1 MHRRAASR
9 WTLADAVV
17 LTLVA
22 ALIGA
27 LVAVIPVSRSRL
39 LRTDATVR
47 AQASGRTVPPGFL
60 GLSLEYTALEPYA
73 GRTPSAL
80 DPVFVQLVRNIA
92 GAQPRLRIGGDSTDW
107 TWWPVAGSPRPPG
120 VTYTLTPQ
128 WLAVLRRLT
137 DTLDARLTLGIN
149 LEADRPALAAAEAS
163 ALLAALRPG
172 SVQALELGN
181 EPELYGAFPWYRTA
195 GGQPVTGRSNRYN
208 FAAFQ
213 RDFDR
218 FAAVLPAVPLAGP
231 AAGGQGWL
239 PHLDAFMA
247 SEPRV
252 RVLTLHR
259 YPLQLC
265 FAGRGSLFYPTIP
278 HLLASAASSGLAQ
291 AFAPYAALAHRHGV
305 LLRLDE
311 LNTVTCGGDPPV
323 SQSFASALWA
333 LRTLFAMVHAGID
346 GVNIHTFPGAGYE
359 LFRLTH
365 AGGHWSAA
373 VSPEYYGL
381 LMFAQATPRGARLIP
396 VSGASTRGPLA
407 VWSTRAPDGRV
418 RVVAINTDLARSGTV
433 TLRIPG
439 ATGSASLERLEAPS
453 ASARTGVTLG
463 GWSFGRSTSTGLP
476 GYRTVP
482 VHGSR
487 GAFVVTLPRSSAA
500 LLTVSV
506 R

>member
-1 MHRRAASR
+1 VALGAAGGPRA
-9 WTLADAVV
+9 
-17 LTLVA
+17 
-22 ALIGA
+22 
-27 LVAVIPVSRSRL
+27 
-39 LRTDATVR
+39 LRADATVR
-47 AQASGRTVPPGFL
+47 AGAMGRAVPSGFL
-60 GLSLEYTALEPYA
+60 GLSLEYSALEPYA
-73 GRTPSAL
+73 GRDPSAL
-80 DPVFVQLVRNIA
+80 DPVFAALVRNVA

-107 TWWPVAGSPRPPG
+107 TWWPVAGTPRPPG

-149 LEADRPALAAAEAS
+149 LEADSPALAVAEAS
-163 ALLAALRPG
+163 ALLGALRPG
-172 SVQALELGN
+172 SVQSLELGN

-195 GGQPVTGRSNRYN
+195 GGRPVTGRSDRYD

-213 RDFDR
+213 HDFTR

-239 PHLDAFMA
+239 PDLGSFIAT
-247 SEPRV
+247 ERRV

-265 FAGRGSLFYPTIP
+265 FANRHSPVYPTVP
-278 HLLASAASSGLAQ
+278 HLLSSAASRGLAE
-291 AFAPYAALAHRHGV
+291 AFAPYAALAHRHGLV
-305 LLRLDE
+305 LRLDE
-311 LNTVTCGGDPPV
+311 LNTVTCGGDPAV

-333 LRTLFAMVHAGID
+333 VGALFAMVHAGID

-359 LFRLTH
+359 LFRPSH
-365 AGGHWSAA
+365 AGGHWSAS

-381 LMFAQATPRGARLIP
+381 LMFAQAAPP
-396 VSGASTRGPLA
+396 GASLLPVPGAPTRGPLA
-407 VWSTRAPDGRV
+407 VWATRAPDGRI
-418 RVVAINTDLARSGTV
+418 RVVAINDDPVRSGTLS
-433 TLRIPG
+433 LRIPG
-439 ATGSASLERLEAPS
+439 AGGSASLERLQAPS

-463 GWSFGRSTSTGLP
+463 GWSFGPATSTGTP
-476 GYRTVP
+476 DYRAVP
-482 VHGSR
+482 VRARR